1 MGGRCLWAAVFTGG
15 GFLWTTSGYGR
26 QIIMNGKW
34 FWTAN
39 DYGTANVFG
48 LGVVMDDEPRIFMD
62 GECLW
67 TETVCG
73 VKVFVDG
80 E

>member
-1 MGGRCLWAAVFTGG
+1 
-15 GFLWTTSGYGR
+15 
-26 QIIMNGKW
+26 MNGKW